1 MEEDRNV
8 HGDRTRRGWELPRS
22 VIITDV
28 VTRDGLQDEE
38 RIVPTE
44 QKVRIIEGLLR
55 AGVRSIEVTSFVH
68 PRVVPQMADAEALVA
83 ALPRLPG
90 VTYSALVPNRKGA
103 ERALAAGVDEIRM
116 VVSASESHNRTNLNR
131 PVAETLDEL
140 RAVCRLAAQRR
151 PDVTLAGTVATA
163 FACPFEGRTP
173 LERLLWV
180 VDELHAM
187 GVRRIGLADT
197 TGMANP
203 RQVYETVSVVRERF
217 PDVTFWLHLHN
228 TRDLALAN
236 ALAGLQAGI
245 RHFDSSLGGLG
256 GCPFAPGATGNVST
270 EDLVHMLHEMGIETG
285 IDLDALFAVGR
296 LLRDA
301 VGHDLDSAVAKAGKA
316 SDLHPLDCARV
327 ADSRTR

>member
-1 MEEDRNV
+1 MGTPPV
-8 HGDRTRRGWELPRS
+8 

-90 VTYSALVPNRKGA
+90 VTYSALVPNRKGV

-236 ALAGLQAGI
+236 AWPGCKRGSVISTVPLAAWAG
-245 RHFDSSLGGLG
+245 
-256 GCPFAPGATGNVST
+256 APSPLVRPATSPPRIWST
-270 EDLVHMLHEMGIETG
+270 CSTRWASKRASTWMPCSQW
-285 IDLDALFAVGR
+285 DA
-296 LLRDA
+296 
-301 VGHDLDSAVAKAGKA
+301 S
-316 SDLHPLDCARV
+316 CAMP
-327 ADSRTR
+327 